1 MPGRVLPDLG
11 LEPLTARSLVLSV
24 LLGTHPP
31 RQPVRALVALG
42 SLFGMTEGTIRTAL
56 SRMSVAGEVEADSGQ
71 YALGTR
77 LRRRQASQDVALQAA
92 DEPWDG
98 TW

>member
-1 MPGRVLPDLG
+1 
-11 LEPLTARSLVLSV
+11 
-24 LLGTHPP
+24 
-31 RQPVRALVALG
+31 
-42 SLFGMTEGTIRTAL
+42 MTEGTIRTAL